1 MAYYIES
8 LTAHIPAGQE
18 GKVKQ
23 AEVFADVLGGK
34 YPVLCSSDG
43 SIRDS
48 VFPVAVYTNYEIYGI
63 PGENF
68 ECNGY
73 DITFTAGD
81 ADLMATLESD
91 VEGGRLIRA
100 TVTGD
105 NVIGV
110 SWEAHAM
117 ANAKCI
123 AEGRRRSYIA
133 DYEVFDMTALAEGQV
148 SVTVYL
154 SVE

>member
-8 LTAHIPAGQE
+8 LTAYIPAGQE

-23 AEVFADVLGGK
+23 AEMFADVLGGK

-43 SIRDS
+43 AIRNG

-63 PGENF
+63 PGEDF

-73 DITFTAGD
+73 DITFAAGD

-91 VEGGRLIRA
+91 VEGGRLIKV

-105 NVIGV
+105 NIIDV

-133 DYEVFDMTALAEGQV
+133 DYEVFDIIPLAGTQV